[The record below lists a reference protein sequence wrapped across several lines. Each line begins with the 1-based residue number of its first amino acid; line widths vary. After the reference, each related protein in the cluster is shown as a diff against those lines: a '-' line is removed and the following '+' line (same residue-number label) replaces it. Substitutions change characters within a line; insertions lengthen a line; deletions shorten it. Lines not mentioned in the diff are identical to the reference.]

1 MPTYRRIEPGCE
13 DAQVS
18 VLEIV
23 LAVLLVG
30 TGTYAIVVRSQ
41 LTRARVQ
48 VRRLEAERAAQDDP
62 HRRRR
67 RRPAPLVV
75 RRAEKAVKAVAE
87 SADILRTRGVTGL
100 VASSIEEL
108 TEWVREDRV
117 AVERVAAPDGTVT
130 VFFSDIES
138 STELNEELGDRAF
151 LKVLA
156 RHDEVVRTAIE
167 THGGHVVKTQ
177 GDGFMV
183 VFRHAADGVRAAL
196 AIQERLGRE
205 RGRLRTHEVA
215 VRIGLHRGAVVARDG
230 DYFGR
235 NVALAARVASVAS
248 GGEVLVSDE
257 MREALIDDSDI
268 VFTDV
273 REVELKGFTGT
284 QRLWLVG

>member
-1 MPTYRRIEPGCE
+1 M
-13 DAQVS
+13 S

-23 LAVLLVG
+23 LLVLLLG
-30 TGTYAIVVRSQ
+30 AGTYAIVVRSQ
-41 LTRARVQ
+41 LTRARMQ
-48 VRRLEAERAAQDDP
+48 VRRLEAEREARDP
-62 HRRRR
+62 DRRRR

-117 AVERVAAPDGTVT
+117 AVQRVAAPDGTVT
-130 VFFSDIES
+130 VFFSDIEG
-138 STELNEELGDRAF
+138 STQLNEELGDRAF

-156 RHDEVVRTAIE
+156 KHDEVVRTAIE

-183 VFRHAADGVRAAL
+183 VFRHASDGVRAAL

-205 RGRLRTHEVA
+205 RGRLRTHDVA

-235 NVALAARVASVAS
+235 NVALAARVAAVAS

-257 MREALIDDSDI
+257 LREALIDDSEI

-284 QRLWLVG
+284 HRLWLVG